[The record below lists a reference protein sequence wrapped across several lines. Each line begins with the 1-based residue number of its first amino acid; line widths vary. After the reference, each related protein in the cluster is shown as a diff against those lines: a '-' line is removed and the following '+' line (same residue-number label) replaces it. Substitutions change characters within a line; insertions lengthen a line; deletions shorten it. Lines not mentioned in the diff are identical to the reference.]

1 MTTLHECLYLAP
13 FQDPCSA
20 EESLEV
26 SIFRGSERLFNE
38 FDIPPLS
45 LTRNLCSCNLYFRS
59 LASCKLPLLG
69 DIFLLFFSQVETNNM
84 PGSDLDPGYIKSLQ
98 LKVKFKKLYQAYFP
112 TLLRDLIYGITRHF
126 MTLKLAT
133 PGIKL
138 SLGEEGAR
146 IFISIM
152 VACLASAPGNE
163 LRAYRLQPKKSRL
176 SLGWSQGRAQRRLYY
191 CCLNTLEIQFLSLFF
206 GGEGMGAELVAG
218 TCGFWAKATSRIL
231 RIETLPEICNARVI
245 DPSYSNCLRAC
256 FGGSGRSAWEVLLTR
271 LDSWWSVPIS
281 WQFPV
286 VGIETKNLH
295 HHLWATGKRNT
306 FVVFHLFPR

>member
-1 MTTLHECLYLAP
+1 MIASQLYKRFEQIRFFSSFFNIFIIFPYISSSFIRLLASCRTLMTTLHECLYLAP
-13 FQDPCSA
+13 FQDLCSA

-176 SLGWSQGRAQRRLYY
+176 SLG
-191 CCLNTLEIQFLSLFF
+191 
-206 GGEGMGAELVAG
+206 
-218 TCGFWAKATSRIL
+218 
-231 RIETLPEICNARVI
+231 
-245 DPSYSNCLRAC
+245 
-256 FGGSGRSAWEVLLTR
+256 
-271 LDSWWSVPIS
+271 
-281 WQFPV
+281 
-286 VGIETKNLH
+286 
-295 HHLWATGKRNT
+295 
-306 FVVFHLFPR
+306 